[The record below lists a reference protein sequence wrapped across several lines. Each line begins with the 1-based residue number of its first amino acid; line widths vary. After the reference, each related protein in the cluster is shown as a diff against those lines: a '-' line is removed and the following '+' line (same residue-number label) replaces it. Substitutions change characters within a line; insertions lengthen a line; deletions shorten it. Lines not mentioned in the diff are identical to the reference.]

1 MSVIVTSVCESNGR
15 HGNIVIHRRAIFVKR
30 KQEYRYWEPMLSNI
44 KCDTTGFWLLL
55 CCYYQTTRQNWLVM
69 TVLNAC
75 IHIDAITQHCY
86 ALTCLAFYP
95 PTHLVFF
102 FVQVMTFVYKICEIG
117 RLGYSVFVFIS
128 TAIYIS
134 TNSWFKGMKRERH
147 TFPRMVR
154 NCYMYCKGTLIKHW
168 WIHYMDYWIV
178 K

>member
-1 MSVIVTSVCESNGR
+1 MWYNWLLFVIV
-15 HGNIVIHRRAIFVKR
+15 
-30 KQEYRYWEPMLSNI
+30 
-44 KCDTTGFWLLL
+44 LLL
-55 CCYYQTTRQNWLVM
+55 SDNKTKLFGYDRFQCLYTYRCYNSTLLCFDMPWFL
-69 TVLNAC
+69 
-75 IHIDAITQHCY
+75 
-86 ALTCLAFYP
+86 
-95 PTHLVFF
+95 PTHPFSVF